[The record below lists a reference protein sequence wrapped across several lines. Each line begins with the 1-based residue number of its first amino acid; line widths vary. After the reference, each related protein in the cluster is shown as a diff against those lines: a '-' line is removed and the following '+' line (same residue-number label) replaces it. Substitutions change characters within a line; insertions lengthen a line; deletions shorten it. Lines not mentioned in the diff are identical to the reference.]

1 MNIAGFALRH
11 RSLVLLILLVG
22 IAAGVIAAR
31 SLPSAVYPEV
41 EFPRIGVVV
50 RQGDTP
56 PDLIQTTVLRPMEQT
71 LMTVLGVQ
79 RVRSR
84 TIRGGAEISLLFAPH
99 ADMWRALQLVES
111 SLADVKASLPPGTIV
126 RVERLTPVSF
136 PILSFNVSGHSD
148 PRVLSE
154 LAQYTIRP
162 ALARVHGVGRVN
174 VLGGDAREMEV
185 VVDPDRAGA
194 AHLRPE
200 DIAAR
205 IRTALPLVDSGRF
218 DQDRSL
224 VTVMVNDEALGAEDI
239 RTIPVGTD
247 ASGAPIALGSV
258 ATVFEGAE
266 DRFFRTGGPRGEVVI
281 MTVARLEG
289 ESTPDVTRGA
299 IAAIDALRPSL
310 PPGIV
315 IEPVY
320 DQGHLVEEAIAS
332 VRDAIVIG
340 VLLCV
345 AVLAAFLRDA
355 RAGFVAAVAVPTT
368 LILTFAAMKALGQT
382 LNLMSLGGMAV
393 AIGLVVDDAIVI
405 VEAIS
410 RKREAGLGPK
420 EAAEEG
426 TRELAAAVIGTTVT
440 TVIVF
445 LPLAFLEGVV
455 GKFFSALATTL
466 SASVVIS
473 LLVAVMIIPIAADR
487 FMTKPPRTTE
497 GRWQHHYGRL
507 ARWSA
512 GRAWLGAATVAAA
525 TAFAIFAVSRI
536 PSGFMPTSDEGA
548 FVIDYNTPA
557 GTSLVD
563 TDRAAKQIEAI
574 LRETPE
580 IESFSRR
587 TGAQINPTAVA
598 LLNRGD
604 FSVRLRSGKRRHA
617 DDIIASVR
625 ERVEHEVPSV
635 RVEFVEILQDML
647 NDLSG
652 TPRPIEVK
660 ILGEDYPVLERV
672 SRDVTQRIA
681 GISGLVDLY
690 GGVEHPSPQLVV
702 RVDRNAASRVG
713 RTAADVALDI
723 GDALRGTSA
732 GFLRRFDRTIGIR
745 VRYPDDIRFSPAAV
759 ARLPLSFGA
768 AGTTEIGAIATL
780 QRDTVSTVLAHEGMQ
795 PVVIVTG
802 DHQGRDLGSVV
813 RDIERALASLKLPPG
828 VRIEMGGQ
836 YEAQQESL
844 KNLELVGAMGILLVL
859 VVLVAQFGS
868 LRPACAVLFTTPLAV
883 VGAFALLWIT
893 STPLNT
899 SSLMGCVLLVGL
911 VVKNGILLLEVAEEH
926 AAHGVSYDEALAL
939 AGERRIRPIA
949 MTTLATLAGLA
960 PLALGIGAGAELQRP
975 LALAVIGGLALS
987 ALLSALVLPSIAG
1000 AIHRFARPAS
1010 DSTERRPSNPSPQLE
1025 D

>member
-1 MNIAGFALRH
+1 VSFNIAGWALRH
-11 RSLVLLILLVG
+11 RSLVLLVLVTG
-22 IAAGVIAAR
+22 LFAGVFAAR
-31 SLPSAVYPEV
+31 TLPSAVYPEV
-41 EFPRIGVVV
+41 DFPRVGVVV
-50 RQGDTP
+50 RSGDMP
-56 PDLIQTTVLRPMEQT
+56 PDLMQTTVLRPMEQA

-84 TIRGGAEISLLFAPH
+84 TVRGGAEISLLFSPRT
-99 ADMWRALQLVES
+99 DMWRALQLVES
-111 SLADVKASLPPGTIV
+111 TLADVKTGLPPNTVV
-126 RVERLTPVSF
+126 RVERVTPVSF
-136 PILSFNVSGHSD
+136 PILSFNVSGHPDS
-148 PRVLSE
+148 RVLHE

-174 VLGGDAREMEV
+174 VLGGDTREMEV
-185 VVDPDRAGA
+185 VVDPDRAAA

-200 DIAAR
+200 DVAVR
-205 IRTALPLVDSGRF
+205 IRTALPLVSAGRY

-224 VTVMVNDEALGAEDI
+224 VTILVNDEALGVDDL
-239 RTIPVGTD
+239 RSIPVGVD
-247 ASGAPIALGSV
+247 AAGTPLALGSI
-258 ATVFEGAE
+258 ATIFEGAE
-266 DRFFRTGGPRGEVVI
+266 DRLFRTGGPHGEVVI

-299 IAAIDALRPSL
+299 LAAVAALKSTL
-310 PPGIV
+310 PPGV
-315 IEPVY
+315 VVEPVY

-332 VRDAIVIG
+332 VRDAILIGVVLCIAVIG
-340 VLLCV
+340 
-345 AVLAAFLRDA
+345 AFLRDA
-355 RAGFVAAVAVPTT
+355 RAGFVAAVAVPAT
-368 LILTFAAMKALGQT
+368 LILTFGAMQALGQT

-410 RKREAGLGPK
+410 RKREAGMDPRA
-420 EAAEEG
+420 AAEEG
-426 TRELAAAVIGTTVT
+426 TRELAAAVIGTTIT

-473 LLVAVMIIPIAADR
+473 LVVAVVIIPIAAER
-487 FMTKPPRTTE
+487 FMTKPPRIVH
-497 GRWQHHYGRL
+497 GRWEHSYGKL

-512 GRAWLGAATVAAA
+512 GHAWLGAACVVVSV
-525 TAFAIFAVSRI
+525 AFAAFAVGRI

-548 FVIDYNTPA
+548 FVIDYETPA
-557 GTSLVD
+557 GTSLPE
-563 TDRAAKQIEAI
+563 TDLAAKRIEAI
-574 LRETPE
+574 LVQTPE
-580 IESFSRR
+580 VESFQRR

-625 ERVEHEVPSV
+625 ARVEREVPAV
-635 RVEFVEILQDML
+635 RVEFVEILADML

-660 ILGEDYPVLERV
+660 IFGEDYPTIEKVSREVTKRV
-672 SRDVTQRIA
+672 S
-681 GISGLVDLY
+681 GIPGFVDMY
-690 GGVEHPSPQLVV
+690 SGVERPSPQLVL
-702 RVDRNAASRVG
+702 RIDRNAVSRFG
-713 RTAADVALDI
+713 RTAEDVSIDI
-723 GDALRGTSA
+723 GDALLGTSA
-732 GFLRRFDRTIGIR
+732 GFIRRFDRTIGIR
-745 VRYPDDIRFSPAAV
+745 VRYPDEVRFNPATV
-759 ARLPLSFGA
+759 ARLPLSFGS
-768 AGTTEIGAIATL
+768 AGTTEVGAVATM
-780 QRDTVSTVLAHEGMQ
+780 QRDTSPTALVHESLQ

-813 RDIERALASLKLPPG
+813 RDIEKAIASVELPRG

-836 YEAQQESL
+836 YEAQRESL
-844 KNLELVGAMGILLVL
+844 KNLATVAGAGILLVL

-868 LRPACAVLFTTPLAV
+868 LRPAIAVLLTTPLAL

-911 VVKNGILLLEVAEEH
+911 VVKNGILLLEVAEHH
-926 AAHGVSYDEALAL
+926 ADTGMPYDEALAL

-960 PLALGIGAGAELQRP
+960 PLALGIGSGAELQRP

-987 ALLSALVLPSIAG
+987 ALLSTLALPSLAG
-1000 AIHRFARPAS
+1000 ALHRLVARRSRAHGPVR
-1010 DSTERRPSNPSPQLE
+1010 T
-1025 D
+1025 

>member
-1 MNIAGFALRH
+1 MNIAGWALR
-11 RSLVLLILLVG
+11 RRALVLLVLVVGLLAG
-22 IAAGVIAAR
+22 IQAAR
-31 SLPSAVYPEV
+31 TLPSAVYPEV
-41 EFPRIGVVV
+41 DFPRIGVVV

-56 PDLIQTTVLRPMEQT
+56 PDLMQTTVVRPMEQA

-84 TIRGGAEISLLFAPH
+84 TIRGGAEISLLFSPRT
-99 ADMWRALQLVES
+99 DMWRALQLVES
-111 SLADVKASLPPGTIV
+111 TLNDVKATLPPSTLV
-126 RVERLTPVSF
+126 RVERLTPASF

-148 PRVLSE
+148 TRVLSE

-174 VLGGDAREMEV
+174 VLGGDTREMEV
-185 VVDPDRAGA
+185 VIDPDRAAA
-194 AHLRPE
+194 AHLRPA
-200 DIAAR
+200 DVAAR
-205 IRTALPLVDSGRF
+205 IRGALPLIATGRY
-218 DQDRSL
+218 DEDRSL
-224 VTVMVNDEALGAEDI
+224 VTVLVNDEATGVDDI
-239 RTIPVGTD
+239 RSIPVGTD
-247 ASGAPIALGSV
+247 ASGAPLALGSI
-258 ATVFEGAE
+258 ASVFEASE

-289 ESTPDVTRGA
+289 ESTPDVTRDA
-299 IAAIDALRPSL
+299 IAAVDALRPSL
-310 PPGIV
+310 PPGV
-315 IEPVY
+315 VVEPVY

-332 VRDAIVIG
+332 VRDAILIG
-340 VLLCV
+340 VVLCI
-345 AVLAAFLRDA
+345 AVLGVFLRDA
-355 RAGFVAAVAVPTT
+355 RAGFVAAVAVPAT
-368 LILTFAAMKALGQT
+368 LVLTFVAMQLLGQT

-410 RKREAGLGPK
+410 RKREGGLAPRA
-420 EAAEEG
+420 AAEEG
-426 TRELAAAVIGTTVT
+426 TNELAAAVIGTTVT

-455 GKFFSALATTL
+455 GKFFSALALTL

-473 LLVAVMIIPIAADR
+473 LVVAVGIIPIAAAR
-487 FMTKPPRTTE
+487 VMTGAPRIAH
-497 GRWQHHYGRL
+497 GRWEQRYGRL
-507 ARWSA
+507 AGWSA
-512 GRAWLGAATVAAA
+512 RHAWLGAVCVVASVAFI
-525 TAFAIFAVSRI
+525 AFAAGRI

-557 GTSLVD
+557 GTSLVE
-563 TDRAAKQIEAI
+563 TDRAAKKIEAI

-580 IESFSRR
+580 VESFSRR

-625 ERVEHEVPSV
+625 ARVEREVPAV

-647 NDLSG
+647 NDLAG

-660 ILGEDYPVLERV
+660 IFGEDYAAIEKV
-672 SRDVTQRIA
+672 SREVVKRIA
-681 GISGLVDLY
+681 AVPGLVDLY
-690 GGVEHPSPQLVV
+690 GGVERPSPQLVI
-702 RVDRNAASRVG
+702 RIDRTAAARLG
-713 RTAADVALDI
+713 RTADDVAIDL
-723 GDALRGTSA
+723 GDALHGTNA
-732 GFLRRFDRTIGIR
+732 GFMRRFDRTIGIR
-745 VRYPDDIRFSPAAV
+745 VRYPDEVRFAPAMV
-759 ARLPLSFGA
+759 ARLPLAFGA
-768 AGTTEIGAIATL
+768 GGTTELGTVATPVRETL
-780 QRDTVSTVLAHEGMQ
+780 PTVLLHEGLS

-802 DHQGRDLGSVV
+802 DHEDRDLGSVV
-813 RDIERALASLKLPPG
+813 RDIQHALASMDLPPG

-836 YEAQQESL
+836 YEAEQESR
-844 KNLELVGAMGILLVL
+844 KNLTVVAAAGTLLVL

-868 LRPACAVLFTTPLAV
+868 LRPAIAIVLTSPLAL
-883 VGAFALLWIT
+883 VGALALLWT
-893 STPLNT
+893 TNTALNT

-926 AAHGVSYDEALAL
+926 AAKGMTYEEALAH

-960 PLALGIGAGAELQRP
+960 PLALGLGAGAELQRP
-975 LALAVIGGLALS
+975 LALAVIGGLGLASMLNS
-987 ALLSALVLPSIAG
+987 LALPSLAG
-1000 AIHRFARPAS
+1000 ALHRIAH
-1010 DSTERRPSNPSPQLE
+1010 RRHALK
-1025 D
+1025 

>member
-1 MNIAGFALRH
+1 MNIAGWALRH
-11 RSLVLLILLVG
+11 RALVLLVLAVG
-22 IAAGVIAAR
+22 LFAGVFAAR

-41 EFPRIGVVV
+41 DFPRIGVVV
-50 RQGDTP
+50 RAGDMP
-56 PDLIQTTVLRPMEQT
+56 PDLVQSTVLLPMEQT

-84 TIRGGAEISLLFAPH
+84 TIRGGAEISLLFSPRT
-99 ADMWRALQLVES
+99 DMWRALQLVES
-111 SLADVKASLPPGTIV
+111 SLGDVKASLPPGVLV
-126 RVERLTPVSF
+126 RVERVTPVSF
-136 PILSFNVSGHSD
+136 PILSFNVSGHPD

-154 LAQYTIRP
+154 LAQFTIRP

-185 VVDPDRAGA
+185 VIDPDRASA

-200 DIAAR
+200 DVAAR
-205 IRTALPLVDSGRF
+205 IRTALPLVAAGRF

-224 VTVMVNDEALGAEDI
+224 VTVLVNDEARDAEDL
-239 RTIPVGTD
+239 RSIPVAVD
-247 ASGAPIALGSV
+247 ASGTPLLLGSI

-266 DRFFRTGGPRGEVVI
+266 DRLFRTGGPRGEVVI

-289 ESTPDVTRGA
+289 ESTPQVTRDA
-299 IAAIDALRPSL
+299 LAAVEALRPSL

-340 VLLCV
+340 VILCIG
-345 AVLAAFLRDA
+345 VLGAFLRDA
-355 RAGFVAAVAVPTT
+355 RAGLVAAVAVPVT
-368 LILTFAAMKALGQT
+368 LVLTFGAMQALGQT

-410 RKREAGLGPK
+410 RKREAGLAPR
-420 EAAEEG
+420 EAAVEG
-426 TRELAAAVIGTTVT
+426 TRELAAAVIGTTIT

-445 LPLAFLEGVV
+445 LPLAFLQGVV
-455 GKFFSALATTL
+455 GKFFSALAMTL

-473 LLVAVMIIPIAADR
+473 LVVAVVLIPIAAER
-487 FMTKPPRTTE
+487 LMTAPPRLAH
-497 GRWQHHYGRL
+497 GRWERSYGKL

-512 GRAWLGAATVAAA
+512 GHAWLGAVMVVAAV
-525 TAFAIFAVSRI
+525 AFTVFAAGRI

-548 FVIDYNTPA
+548 FVLDYNSPA
-557 GTSLVD
+557 GTSLD
-563 TDRAAKQIEAI
+563 ETDAAAKRIEAI
-574 LRETPE
+574 LRQTPE
-580 IESFSRR
+580 IESFQRR
-587 TGAQINPTAVA
+587 TGAQINPTAA
-598 LLNRGD
+598 PLINRGD

-625 ERVEHEVPSV
+625 ARVEREVPAV

-660 ILGEDYPVLERV
+660 ILGQDYATLATVAKE
-672 SRDVTQRIA
+672 VTSRIA
-681 GISGLVDLY
+681 GIAGLVDLY
-690 GGVEHPSPQLVV
+690 GGVEAPSPQLVL
-702 RVDRNAASRVG
+702 RVDRVAASRLG
-713 RTAADVALDI
+713 RTASDVAVDVS
-723 GDALRGTSA
+723 DALLGTNA
-732 GFLRRFDRTIGIR
+732 GFIRRFDRTIGIR
-745 VRYPDDIRFSPAAV
+745 VRYPDPVRFDPAAL
-759 ARLPLSFGA
+759 ARLPLAFGPS
-768 AGTTEIGAIATL
+768 GTTELGAVATL
-780 QRDTVSTVLAHEGMQ
+780 QRDTLPTVLLHEGMQ
-795 PVVIVTG
+795 PVVLVTA
-802 DHQGRDLGSVV
+802 DHEGRDLGSVV
-813 RDIERALASLKLPPG
+813 RDIEKALATLPLPRG

-836 YEAQQESL
+836 YEAQQESRS
-844 KNLELVGAMGILLVL
+844 NLATVAAAGVLLVL

-868 LRPACAVLFTTPLAV
+868 VRPALAVLLTAPLAL

-893 STPLNT
+893 GTPLNT

-911 VVKNGILLLEVAEEH
+911 VVKNGILLLEVTEEH
-926 AAHGVSYDEALAL
+926 AREGVAYDEALAL

-960 PLALGIGAGAELQRP
+960 PLALGIGSGAELQRP
-975 LALAVIGGLALS
+975 LALAVIGGLGLS
-987 ALLSALVLPSIAG
+987 ALLSTLALPSIAG
-1000 AIHRFARPAS
+1000 ALHRLVQRPA
-1010 DSTERRPSNPSPQLE
+1010 RAGR
-1025 D
+1025 